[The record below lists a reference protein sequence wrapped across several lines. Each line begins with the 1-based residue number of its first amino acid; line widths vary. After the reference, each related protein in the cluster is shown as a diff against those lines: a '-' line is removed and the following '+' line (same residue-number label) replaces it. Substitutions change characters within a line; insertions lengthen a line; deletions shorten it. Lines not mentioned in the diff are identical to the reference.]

1 VTAPVF
7 NKFCLKTKRF
17 AFYPMEKKD
26 NYRYVIAALVTLVR
40 VCVGLI
46 WASAGPLLPLM
57 MQEYNINRGTV
68 SWYVSSVP
76 IIMAVLT
83 VPIGIV
89 GARFGLK
96 KMFAVGAF
104 LQAAGILAPFCTSYP
119 LLFLTRVAF
128 AVGTAITVPMA
139 SAVVAG
145 WFTSRELPLVN
156 GVIMS
161 FVTLGNTFSYIA
173 TIPIATVI
181 SWKAPITIYGAFAL
195 TCATAWFIFGKE
207 RRGEPVILTQGA
219 IAALENKP
227 EFSLKQALLQKS
239 TLIFAFTLLGPF
251 CCSNALISWLPSYYN
266 EVFKIPLDK
275 ASSMTAIFTVTG
287 AIACILGGILP
298 MRIGRRKPFL
308 IIPGMFMGLLAL
320 SCISFNNDWLI
331 YASVAMFGIFNNIQ
345 APSIFLH
352 HPDGAAQYDAAHRGG
367 RARFLPGHRQLRRVF
382 RARYRRVS
390 YRPDRLLL
398 ARLPHLLRDVFQPA
412 RRRAT
417 PSGNRAESPK
427 ASRPESRRAGDGEVR
442 AGALEHL
449 TRPAQALWTA
459 P

>member
-1 VTAPVF
+1 
-7 NKFCLKTKRF
+7 
-17 AFYPMEKKD
+17 MEKKD
-26 NYRYVIAALVTLVR
+26 KYRFVIAALVTLVR
-40 VCVGLI
+40 VCVGLV

-83 VPIGIV
+83 VPVGIV

-104 LQAAGILAPFCTSYP
+104 LQAAGILAPFCDSYP

-156 GVIMS
+156 GIIMA

-207 RRGEPVILTQGA
+207 RHKEPVAVPEGA
-219 IAALENKP
+219 KTAIETKP
-227 EFSLKQALLQKS
+227 ELGLKQALLQKS

-266 EVFKIPLDK
+266 EVFKIPLDR
-275 ASSMTAIFTVTG
+275 ASSITSIFTITG

-320 SCISFNNDWLI
+320 SCISFNNDWII
-331 YASVAMFGIFNNIQ
+331 YTSIAMFGIFNNIQ
-345 APSIFLH
+345 APSIFTIPMEL
-352 HPDGAAQYDAAHRGG
+352 PNMTPRTGAVVLAFCLGIGNFGG
-367 RARFLPGHRQLRRVF
+367 FLGPLIVGYLTDMTGSYWPGFLICF
-382 RARYRRVS
+382 ALS
-390 YRPDRLLL
+390 FSLLIGGLLL
-398 ARLPHLLRDVFQPA
+398 PE
-412 RRRAT
+412 T
-417 PSGNRAESPK
+417 GPK
-427 ASRPESRRAGDGEVR
+427 ARKTIIPKA
-442 AGALEHL
+442 AA
-449 TRPAQALWTA
+449 PAIAK
-459 P
+459 

>member
-1 VTAPVF
+1 
-7 NKFCLKTKRF
+7 
-17 AFYPMEKKD
+17 MEKKD
-26 NYRYVIAALVTLVR
+26 SYRFVIAALVTLVR
-40 VCVGLI
+40 ICVGLV

-83 VPIGIV
+83 VPVGIV
-89 GARFGLK
+89 GARLGLK
-96 KMFAVGAF
+96 KIFAVGAF

-207 RRGEPVILTQGA
+207 RRKEPITLTQGA
-219 IAALENKP
+219 IAAIENKP

-251 CCSNALISWLPSYYN
+251 CCSNALTSWLPSYYN

-275 ASSMTAIFTVTG
+275 ASSMTSIFTVTG

-298 MRIGRRKPFL
+298 MRLGRRKPFL
-308 IIPGMFMGLLAL
+308 IIPGMFMGLIALA
-320 SCISFNNDWLI
+320 CISFNNDWII
-331 YASVAMFGIFNNIQ
+331 YASIAVFGIVNNIQ
-345 APSIFLH
+345 APSIFTIPMEL
-352 HPDGAAQYDAAHRGG
+352 PNMTPRTGAVVLAFCLGIGNFGG
-367 RARFLPGHRQLRRVF
+367 FLGPVIVGYLTDMTGSYWPGFLICFAMSFSLLVGG
-382 RARYRRVS
+382 
-390 YRPDRLLL
+390 LLL
-398 ARLPHLLRDVFQPA
+398 PE
-412 RRRAT
+412 T
-417 PSGNRAESPK
+417 GPK
-427 ASRPESRRAGDGEVR
+427 ARKPVISKAV
-442 AGALEHL
+442 
-449 TRPAQALWTA
+449 TPAMAK
-459 P
+459 

>member
-1 VTAPVF
+1 
-7 NKFCLKTKRF
+7 
-17 AFYPMEKKD
+17 MGKKD
-26 NYRYVIAALVTLVR
+26 NYRFVIALLVTLVR

-76 IIMAVLT
+76 IIMAILT
-83 VPIGIV
+83 VPVGIV
-89 GARFGLK
+89 GARRGLK
-96 KMFAVGAF
+96 KTFAAGAF

-145 WFTSRELPLVN
+145 WFTSRELPLIN
-156 GVIMS
+156 GIVMS
-161 FVTLGNTFSYIA
+161 FVTLGNTFSYMM
-173 TIPIATVI
+173 TIPLALAF

-195 TCATAWFIFGKE
+195 TCAAAWFILGKE
-207 RRGEPVILTQGA
+207 RREEPVFPGERVIT
-219 IAALENKP
+219 EVEKRP
-227 EFSLKQALLQKS
+227 ELSLKQALLQKS

-266 EVFKIPLDK
+266 EVFKIPLDR
-275 ASSMTAIFTVTG
+275 ASAITSIFTITG
-287 AIACILGGILP
+287 AIACIIGGMLP

-320 SCISFNNDWLI
+320 SCVSFNNEWII
-331 YASVAMFGIFNNIQ
+331 YASVALFGIFNNIQ
-345 APSIFLH
+345 APSIFTIPMEL
-352 HPDGAAQYDAAHRGG
+352 PNMTPRTGG
-367 RARFLPGHRQLRRVF
+367 VVLAFCLGIGNFGGFLGPVIVGYLTDLTGSYWPGFMICFTLSLSLLVGG
-382 RARYRRVS
+382 
-390 YRPDRLLL
+390 LLL
-398 ARLPHLLRDVFQPA
+398 PETGPKG
-412 RRRAT
+412 RR
-417 PSGNRAESPK
+417 
-427 ASRPESRRAGDGEVR
+427 
-442 AGALEHL
+442 
-449 TRPAQALWTA
+449 TA